1 MRGYKTKDNMMQDAS
16 YCQNKKKHVIRYKK
30 VLKTLFMLLLIVC
43 GGYVY
48 WYYSQPVYYIYP
60 EISKIDCDADG
71 GEIVVKIKT
80 DAPYNCW
87 DVDAPSW
94 IDVSRG
100 EDFIKIKYDA
110 NKDDCEYKEYKREG
124 TIKLT
129 CMDRKHTYEE
139 IEVRQP
145 ETEKYPR
152 ASIGKK
158 WITKNKEGVTIH
170 VNVKTRY
177 MANEEGCCVVFFE
190 NEEGITLTSEID
202 DSVYL
207 NSDKQIVTLEDFM
220 PEESKQTIYDISLFV
235 PYYMFSVKDAGKII
249 YDVNV
254 RRKIDG
260 EWKTFTHDSDSFD
273 LTKHEITSGKYGA
286 PE

>member
-100 EDFIKIKYDA
+100 EDFI
-110 NKDDCEYKEYKREG
+110 N
-124 TIKLT
+124 
-129 CMDRKHTYEE
+129 
-139 IEVRQP
+139 
-145 ETEKYPR
+145 
-152 ASIGKK
+152 
-158 WITKNKEGVTIH
+158 
-170 VNVKTRY
+170 
-177 MANEEGCCVVFFE
+177 
-190 NEEGITLTSEID
+190 
-202 DSVYL
+202 L
-207 NSDKQIVTLEDFM
+207 NSATL
-220 PEESKQTIYDISLFV
+220 
-235 PYYMFSVKDAGKII
+235 
-249 YDVNV
+249 
-254 RRKIDG
+254 
-260 EWKTFTHDSDSFD
+260 
-273 LTKHEITSGKYGA
+273 
-286 PE
+286 

>member
-1 MRGYKTKDNMMQDAS
+1 MRGYKSTLEDPKPVN
-16 YCQNKKKHVIRYKK
+16 NNK
-30 VLKTLFMLLLIVC
+30 VLKTLFMLLFIVC

-48 WYYSQPVYYIYP
+48 WYNSQPVYYIYP

-110 NKDDCEYKEYKREG
+110 NKDDCEYNVNEYKREG
-124 TIKLT
+124 TIELK
-129 CMDRKHTYEE
+129 CMDRKHTHEE
-139 IEVRQP
+139 IEVWQP
-145 ETEKYPR
+145 ESEKYPR
-152 ASIGKK
+152 ASIDKT
-158 WITKNKEGVTIH
+158 WITKNKEGITVH

-177 MANEEGCCVVFFE
+177 MANKEGCCVVFFE

-202 DSVYL
+202 NPVYL
-207 NSDKQIVTLEDFM
+207 NSDKQIVTVEDFM

-254 RRKIDG
+254 KRKIDG
-260 EWKTFTHDSDSFD
+260 EWKTFTYGSDSFD
-273 LTKHEITSGKYGA
+273 LTKHEITSVKYVDVFVCDDSIK
-286 PE
+286 